1 MNLKIEYLDE
11 IVINSKA
18 LTVNEIMTKVFQNFK
33 KNHFVEPVYYK
44 FYNRV
49 VKYTDKDSTL
59 ISLEEYA
66 GAIKQGKL
74 HFTTYNIEKGRTKFF
89 GKNAK
94 QLAKEHRLISMTKM
108 YIDNMFKYR
117 EDYTKKK
124 GKRIYEYKLIKR
136 STILGRNCYVISF
149 DTDKDNYNRK
159 GDLFID
165 MDNFA
170 VVRKVN
176 RSKKDNRILRDI
188 TFKRQNDKY
197 YLKKTEDFYISY
209 YAPEVTDYRI
219 TLYNYLDIK
228 ESNLDFINLNVQ
240 YSTKI
245 TSNFSDEFWENNNF
259 IPLPN
264 WVKKQMK

>member
-1 MNLKIEYLDE
+1 M
-11 IVINSKA
+11 
-18 LTVNEIMTKVFQNFK
+18 
-33 KNHFVEPVYYK
+33 
-44 FYNRV
+44 
-49 VKYTDKDSTL
+49 
-59 ISLEEYA
+59 
-66 GAIKQGKL
+66 
-74 HFTTYNIEKGRTKFF
+74 
-89 GKNAK
+89 
-94 QLAKEHRLISMTKM
+94 
-108 YIDNMFKYR
+108 
-117 EDYTKKK
+117 
-124 GKRIYEYKLIKR
+124 IKR
-136 STILGRNCYVISF
+136 STILVRNCYVISF

-209 YAPEVTDYRI
+209 YAPEVINYRI

>member
-44 FYNRV
+44 FYNGV

-59 ISLEEYA
+59 IALKEYA

-176 RSKKDNRILRDI
+176 RSKKDNRIL
-188 TFKRQNDKY
+188 KDK
-197 YLKKTEDFYISY
+197 T
-209 YAPEVTDYRI
+209 
-219 TLYNYLDIK
+219 
-228 ESNLDFINLNVQ
+228 IN
-240 YSTKI
+240 I
-245 TSNFSDEFWENNNF
+245 
-259 IPLPN
+259 I
-264 WVKKQMK
+264 